1 MSRGGTTPNGR
12 FRRSVPVGP
21 GAAEMISTD
30 IAVILSHMSASRP
43 GDGAALRRPTLTQ
56 VAALAGVSLKTASRA
71 LNSEPNVAPDTGR
84 RVRDAADL
92 LGYRLNG
99 IARELRRGATSA
111 LVGLIS
117 GDLANPFY
125 SAVASGIE
133 RELRQ
138 YGLQLVTANNDED
151 AEQERA
157 LVDAFLERRV
167 RALLV
172 VPSGERHDYLAVEDN
187 RGIPFIFLDRPPDGL
202 AADTVLIDNPGGAR
216 SAAEHLLAH
225 RHRRIALV
233 ADLVRM
239 APQRER
245 IDGFVASMRAAGNA
259 DWEPYLR
266 TDVHDVRHAEAAV
279 RALLELDHPPT
290 AIFTTN
296 NRLTTGAL
304 RALRGHSR
312 PPALI
317 GFDDFDLADVI
328 GTTVVAHDMVAL
340 GREAA
345 RLAYQRI
352 SGHQGPAQTVIIS
365 TSIVA
370 RGSGERPPE

>member
-1 MSRGGTTPNGR
+1 MT
-12 FRRSVPVGP
+12 
-21 GAAEMISTD
+21 
-30 IAVILSHMSASRP
+30 ASRSA
-43 GDGAALRRPTLTQ
+43 DGAVDVAALRRPTLTQ

-71 LNSEPNVAPDTGR
+71 LNDEPNVAEATGR
-84 RVRDAADL
+84 RVREAADL

-117 GDLANPFY
+117 GDLTNPFY

-138 YGLQLVTANNDED
+138 HGLQLVTANNDED
-151 AEQERA
+151 AELERA

-172 VPSGERHDYLAVEDN
+172 VPSGEGHEYLAIEGN
-187 RGIPFIFLDRPPDGL
+187 RGVPFVFLDRPPDGL
-202 AADTVLIDNPGGAR
+202 EADAVLIDNVGGAR
-216 SAAEHLLAH
+216 AAGEHLIAAG
-225 RHRRIALV
+225 HRRIALV
-233 ADLVRM
+233 ADLARM
-239 APQRER
+239 APQRGR
-245 IDGFVASMRAAGNA
+245 IDGFVQAMEAAGN
-259 DWEPYLR
+259 DGWRPYLR
-266 TDVHDVRHAEAAV
+266 TDVHDVHRAERTV
-279 RALLELDHPPT
+279 RELLELEPAPT
-290 AIFTTN
+290 ALFTTN

-304 RALRGHSR
+304 RALRGHPQ

-328 GTTVVAHDMVAL
+328 GATVVAHDSVAM

-345 RLAYQRI
+345 RLAHQRI
-352 SGHQGPAQTVIIS
+352 SGFSGPARTVTIS
-365 TSIVA
+365 TSVIA
-370 RGSGERPPE
+370 RGSGERAPAS

>member
-1 MSRGGTTPNGR
+1 MPADDAK
-12 FRRSVPVGP
+12 V
-21 GAAEMISTD
+21 
-30 IAVILSHMSASRP
+30 
-43 GDGAALRRPTLTQ
+43 RRPTLTE

-71 LNSEPNVAPDTGR
+71 LNREPNVAPSTGL
-84 RVRDAADL
+84 RVRDAADM

-111 LVGLIS
+111 LVGLVS

-138 YGLQLVTANNDED
+138 HGLLLITANNDED
-151 AEQERA
+151 AELERS

-172 VPSGERHDYLAVEDN
+172 IPSGNDHEYLAIEGN
-187 RGIPFIFLDRPPDGL
+187 RGVPFVFLDRPPDGL
-202 AADTVLIDNPGGAR
+202 AADAVLIDNAGGAR
-216 SAAEHLLAH
+216 SAGEHLLAGG
-225 RHRRIALV
+225 HRRIALV
-233 ADLVRM
+233 ADLARM
-239 APQRER
+239 APQRGR
-245 IDGFVASMRAAGNA
+245 IDGFVSAMQAAGNTA
-259 DWEPYLR
+259 WEPYLR
-266 TDVHDVRHAEAAV
+266 TDVHDVRHAERTV
-279 RALLELDHPPT
+279 RELLDLDLAPT

-304 RALRGHSR
+304 RALRDQPT
-312 PPALI
+312 PPALV
-317 GFDDFDLADVI
+317 GFDDFDLADVL
-328 GTTVVAHDMVAL
+328 GTTVVAHDMSAI

-352 SGHQGPAQTVIIS
+352 SGHNGPARTIVIS
-365 TSIVA
+365 TSITA
-370 RGSGERPPE
+370 RGSGERSPRD

>member
-1 MSRGGTTPNGR
+1 
-12 FRRSVPVGP
+12 
-21 GAAEMISTD
+21 
-30 IAVILSHMSASRP
+30 MSAP
-43 GDGAALRRPTLTQ
+43 GPVDGATARRPTLTQ

-71 LNSEPNVAPDTGR
+71 LNREPNVAPDTGR

-138 YGLQLVTANNDED
+138 HGLQLVTANNDED
-151 AEQERA
+151 SELERS

-172 VPSGERHDYLAVEDN
+172 VPSAERHDYLAAEGDRDV
-187 RGIPFIFLDRPPDGL
+187 PFVFVDRPPIGV
-202 AADTVLIDNPGGAR
+202 AADAVLIDNAGGAR
-216 SAAEHLLAH
+216 SAAEHLLAGG
-225 RHRRIALV
+225 HRRIALV
-233 ADLVRM
+233 SDLARK

-245 IDGFVASMRAAGNA
+245 IDGFVSSMRAAGNTE
-259 DWEPYLR
+259 WEPYLR
-266 TDVHDVRHAEAAV
+266 TDVHDARRAEATV
-279 RALLELDHPPT
+279 RELLTLERPPT
-290 AIFTTN
+290 AVFTTN

-304 RALRGHSR
+304 RALRGR
-312 PPALI
+312 TDPPALI
-317 GFDDFDLADVI
+317 GFDDFDLADVL
-328 GTTVVAHDMVAL
+328 GTTVVAHDAMAM

-345 RLAYQRI
+345 RLAYERI
-352 SGHQGPAQTVIIS
+352 SGHNGPARTVVIS
-365 TSIVA
+365 TSVIA
-370 RGSGERPPE
+370 RGSGERPAR